1 MAGNRELS
9 AAVPKTMGFRPDDI
23 KSSGMAAR
31 TTWQAVATAAAGEV
45 TDRSGLGGSS
55 AGSFLVRQHIAGWG
69 TGLVIIGGFFVE
81 MDDEFVFTMV
91 TPIDRN
97 TFLVELLE
105 VYYLRPV

>member
-45 TDRSGLGGSS
+45 TDRSGLGVSS
-55 AGSFLVRQHIAGWG
+55 AGSFFGPATYRGRGVQVWSS
-69 TGLVIIGGFFVE
+69 
-81 MDDEFVFTMV
+81 
-91 TPIDRN
+91 
-97 TFLVELLE
+97 
-105 VYYLRPV
+105 